1 MDTATTTKEQIKAE
15 IDNLKED
22 SLKKGDLDELYKMI
36 KDFVQARS
44 SAPKK
49 ESLMSQ
55 LRKIKIDAP
64 EDFSINLDRYMSGEK
79 TIE

>member
-1 MDTATTTKEQIKAE
+1 MTTKEQIKAE

-22 SLKKGDLDELYKMI
+22 SLEKGDLDELYKMI

-44 SAPKK
+44 APKK
-49 ESLMSQ
+49 GSLMSR
-55 LRKIKIDAP
+55 LRKIKIDVP
-64 EDFSINLDRYMSGEK
+64 EDFSTNLEQYMSGEK

>member
-1 MDTATTTKEQIKAE
+1 MTTKEQIKAE

-22 SLKKGDLDELYKMI
+22 SLEQGDLDELYKMI
-36 KDFVQARS
+36 KDFVQAKS

-49 ESLMSQ
+49 ESFMSRM
-55 LRKIKIDAP
+55 RKIKIDAP
-64 EDFSINLDRYMSGEK
+64 ADFSTNLDQYTSGEK